1 MYFRI
6 QNATVSVTN
15 VSDAQGSTKL
25 LAQTTLRNMIG
36 TKNLSEI
43 LMDREGLS
51 AQMQV
56 SHCERCPHNL
66 HSTHSNAAVTHWKRC
81 AHNLDSDVAVTYL
94 HLWEAWTHKLQS
106 NAAVTHWKRCA
117 HNRHSDDAENL
128 LRILHSYNLH
138 LHAAGNLLRTGL
150 ITVFNAILTGRQSG
164 HKLQCLYGNPI
175 ANNFFQNWIFH
186 NLWIR
191 TLKY

>member
-1 MYFRI
+1 MTVTVDAVVYFRI

-56 SHCERCPHNL
+56 QMNKLRSFSL
-66 HSTHSNAAVTHWKRC
+66 
-81 AHNLDSDVAVTYL
+81 L
-94 HLWEAWTHKLQS
+94 THKQ
-106 NAAVTHWKRCA
+106 
-117 HNRHSDDAENL
+117 
-128 LRILHSYNLH
+128 
-138 LHAAGNLLRTGL
+138 
-150 ITVFNAILTGRQSG
+150 F
-164 HKLQCLYGNPI
+164 
-175 ANNFFQNWIFH
+175 
-186 NLWIR
+186 
-191 TLKY
+191 